1 MNQYVVIMPELVT
14 LLLGLFSFIC
24 GVLKRQS
31 RVGYFLGILSFVTG
45 AFILFFLFSQ
55 TRSFF
60 ELISIDPISSLFRM
74 LIFIV
79 GIVVL
84 VLSYND
90 NIIKTGRQA
99 EYVFLVILAVFGMN
113 MMVISND
120 LLVLYLA
127 LETFSL
133 SSYVLAGFYRDDK
146 KSVEAAM
153 KYFMLGTISSIFL
166 LASIAFFYAISGTT
180 SIDAFK
186 TLDGNDVKWILS
198 VLFLL
203 SAFAFKLALVPFH
216 AWAPDVYQGSPTP
229 ITAFFST
236 APKLAVFAA
245 LLRMFLKGIEQLDVT
260 GFVVIV
266 SAMSI
271 MLGNFL
277 AMRQTDLKRMFAY
290 SSIAHAGYIFMAFVL
305 IDQSLLNSVIPY
317 LVVYLFMNIGA
328 FAVIMSVKGGES
340 IVSYYGIGRKSP
352 LIAFSMTVILLSLT
366 GIPPTGG
373 FIVKFNIFKNVFAAG
388 YGGLVFL
395 GLLMSILS
403 AFYYLRIVF
412 YMYKDGLSEI
422 QEYSSANHYI
432 GFISAAFLLI
442 AGIFPEILI
451 PL

>member
-1 MNQYVVIMPELVT
+1 
-14 LLLGLFSFIC
+14 
-24 GVLKRQS
+24 
-31 RVGYFLGILSFVTG
+31 
-45 AFILFFLFSQ
+45 
-55 TRSFF
+55 
-60 ELISIDPISSLFRM
+60 
-74 LIFIV
+74 
-79 GIVVL
+79 
-84 VLSYND
+84 
-90 NIIKTGRQA
+90 
-99 EYVFLVILAVFGMN
+99 
-113 MMVISND
+113 
-120 LLVLYLA
+120 
-127 LETFSL
+127 
-133 SSYVLAGFYRDDK
+133 
-146 KSVEAAM
+146 
-153 KYFMLGTISSIFL
+153 
-166 LASIAFFYAISGTT
+166 
-180 SIDAFK
+180 
-186 TLDGNDVKWILS
+186 
-198 VLFLL
+198 
-203 SAFAFKLALVPFH
+203 
-216 AWAPDVYQGSPTP
+216 
-229 ITAFFST
+229 
-236 APKLAVFAA
+236 
-245 LLRMFLKGIEQLDVT
+245 MFLKGIEQLDVT

-305 IDQSLLNSVIPY
+305 IEQSLLNSVIPY